1 MKSKLYG
8 LLLLLATLAFEVRA
22 DNLGYTKEHPL
33 KFAIDLDYPPM
44 EYVDEAGKPSGFD
57 VEFTELLMDRL
68 DIPFTYAPNTW
79 EKVAGDILNSRVDL
93 GMMVYSPYRKNIT
106 NYSKAVFRLYYQMV
120 CRKGDE
126 NKEGLRDVEGKTYAF
141 MKSQPIIDTLTAGG
155 ATCVL
160 IKDLKKALYE
170 LSTGQYDGV
179 ICYRYQARYLI
190 ETYHLDNLVPQDLS
204 LMPRE
209 YCYVSHD
216 KRLIDAINAELE
228 KMESEGVIDEVYGN
242 IRTKFGEFVI
252 PMWIWALIAVIV
264 FVSLSAIIVQ
274 QRRGRN
280 RLVKEM
286 KRAQENEQRA
296 LKSEELKDIFLNNVS
311 HALRTPLNAII
322 GFSDL
327 LMEASSRDMKEDERQ
342 HLLGLINSNGLQLL
356 HLINELLSLSDI
368 EGTDKLFNRQVTDI
382 DHEMDSYVAEIRP
395 QLAEGVR
402 LEVEEPVAGIR
413 ALIDPNM
420 MRMVIMH
427 LLENA
432 QQHTKEGKIT
442 LSYYVKEGGIYTEVR
457 DTGVGLPEDL
467 KDNIFT
473 LLSDKN
479 TYTQENAPGLG
490 LSICKAVVDKSG
502 GKIGVRDNDIDG
514 RGSIFWVWV
523 PSEILN

>member
-1 MKSKLYG
+1 ML
-8 LLLLLATLAFEVRA
+8 
-22 DNLGYTKEHPL
+22 P
-33 KFAIDLDYPPM
+33 
-44 EYVDEAGKPSGFD
+44 
-57 VEFTELLMDRL
+57 
-68 DIPFTYAPNTW
+68 
-79 EKVAGDILNSRVDL
+79 
-93 GMMVYSPYRKNIT
+93 
-106 NYSKAVFRLYYQMV
+106 
-120 CRKGDE
+120 

-228 KMESEGVIDEVYGN
+228 KMDSEGVIDEVYGK
-242 IRTKFGEFVI
+242 IRTKFGDLVI

-264 FVSLSAIIVQ
+264 FVSLGAIIVQ

-296 LKSEELKDIFLNNVS
+296 LKNEELKDIFLNNVS

-327 LMEASSRDMKEDERQ
+327 LMEPSSRGMKEDERQ

-395 QLAEGVR
+395 QLAEGVI
-402 LEVEEPVAGIR
+402 LEVEEPAEV
-413 ALIDPNM
+413 
-420 MRMVIMH
+420 
-427 LLENA
+427 ENA

-467 KDNIFT
+467 KKNIFA